1 MNMKKTFLMMTF
13 LGAMVAVTPSA
24 RATVIAAGGACTS
37 CGTPAGL
44 SQTTLIADSGLQ
56 TLTSTSSSGS
66 NLFNATFRSIIY
78 QHATGGT
85 LDFYY
90 QFKVNSQTGSL
101 GVVDFMSA
109 TNFAGFTTDVGTLAT
124 ALPGFAAGTA
134 TPAGINQPLAGL
146 IDFVFASPFIGGS
159 PVLPGITTVTM
170 VVATNAKNWTVGDAA
185 AQDGSNATFA
195 AFSPTAAVPE
205 PASIVLFG
213 SVLGLTALIARRKL
227 ARKG

>member
-1 MNMKKTFLMMTF
+1 MKKTFLMTL
-13 LGAMVAVTPSA
+13 LGAMVAVIPSA
-24 RATVIAAGGACTS
+24 QATVIGVGGFCTS

-56 TLTSTSSSGS
+56 TLTSTNVSGT
-66 NLFNATFRSIIY
+66 NLFNATFRSIVY

-109 TNFAGFTTDVGTLAT
+109 TTFAGFITNVGTLAT

-134 TPAGINQPLAGL
+134 TPVGINQPASGL

-159 PVLPGITTVTM
+159 PVTPGVTTVTM
-170 VVATNAKNWTVGDAA
+170 VIATNATNWTVGDAA

-227 ARKG
+227 GARKG